1 MPHPFRFLDT
11 GVSPAVFNMGLDES
25 ILHSVSSGEQ
35 LPTFRVYGWNPPAVS
50 IGYFQ
55 GLEEEVDT
63 AACRAHGVDVVR
75 RITGGGSV
83 FHQAEITYSIVIPE
97 GHPLAPQSIQ
107 ESYGT
112 LCSGIVAGL
121 KELGVASEFAPIND
135 IVSGGRKI
143 SGNAQTRKKSCLLQ
157 HGTILLDL
165 DVDLM
170 FELLKV
176 PQEKA
181 RGKLIE
187 DVKARVTSLK
197 AILKREILYAEIASA
212 LVRGF
217 AKALDI
223 SFVSQAPSIRE
234 IERAREMAG
243 SRCSDPAWSSRR

>member
-11 GVSPAVFNMGLDES
+11 GASPADFNMGLDES
-25 ILHSVSSGEQ
+25 ILDSVSSGEQ

-75 RITGGGSV
+75 RITGGGAV

-97 GHPLAPQSIQ
+97 GHPLAPRSIL

-121 KELGVASEFAPIND
+121 GELGVPSGFAPIND
-135 IVSGGRKI
+135 IVSGGRKV

-197 AILKREILYAEIASA
+197 AILKREIMHAEVAGA

-223 SFVSQAPSIRE
+223 GFVSQAPSIRE
-234 IERAREMAG
+234 IERAREIAG
-243 SRCSDPAWSSRR
+243 SRFSDPAWSSRR